1 MMRVITSLLLIAV
14 VWVACLVIG
23 EPTAVAK
30 CVEGSGITA
39 CPGAHEID
47 LGGHR
52 DSKGGQ
58 GSEAT
63 NSIGAVQSVI
73 CGPSAAAELAAAGD
87 TNASEDVITCQTG
100 QIGCAVARVG
110 AKQRQVAAVRIR
122 KQADGTWAYDSTGC
136 LVIGP
141 AVVTAAMVRDRVVRL
156 VPSAAVGLAPQG
168 ATLVNIETVM
178 WVNAPQQ
185 RTLAPIALLGR
196 RVVVALAIDHVDW
209 SFGDGTTDS
218 TASAGKAYDAAAD
231 PCRAA
236 QCPSYYGHTY
246 RQTGSRSVSA
256 TASWQVT
263 FTVDGGAATA
273 IPGTVAGPTAQTPV
287 VVKQARAVL
296 VPNPGD
302 R

>member
-1 MMRVITSLLLIAV
+1 
-14 VWVACLVIG
+14 
-23 EPTAVAK
+23 
-30 CVEGSGITA
+30 
-39 CPGAHEID
+39 
-47 LGGHR
+47 
-52 DSKGGQ
+52 
-58 GSEAT
+58 
-63 NSIGAVQSVI
+63 
-73 CGPSAAAELAAAGD
+73 
-87 TNASEDVITCQTG
+87 
-100 QIGCAVARVG
+100 
-110 AKQRQVAAVRIR
+110 
-122 KQADGTWAYDSTGC
+122 
-136 LVIGP
+136 
-141 AVVTAAMVRDRVVRL
+141 MVRDRVVRL
-156 VPSAAVGLAPQG
+156 VPSAAVGLAPEG

-218 TASAGKAYDAAAD
+218 TTSAGKAYDAAAD